1 MCVCFR
7 CVWFFKQKTAYEMRI
22 SDWSSDVCSSDLA
35 IVSAPLC
42 QVGWSQARILPA
54 QDRGLV
60 PFLDLEFVAREH
72 RAHRVADILKPGR
85 GRGQHNRCN
94 VPVAAQFKRQAL
106 IFEVDQERA
115 IVVATIG
122 VATGDA
128 AGKIGRAHVWTP
140 VTNAHLVCRLLLE
153 KKNITYTFT
162 TCHSIF
168 ITYIFQ

>member
-1 MCVCFR
+1 MAATSFSPGVR
-7 CVWFFKQKTAYEMRI
+7 HPAI
-22 SDWSSDVCSSDLA
+22 SAPITIAIMGIRENLSAA

-94 VPVAAQFKRQAL
+94 VPVAAQRSEEHTSDLQSLMRRSYAVFSL
-106 IFEVDQERA
+106 
-115 IVVATIG
+115 
-122 VATGDA
+122 
-128 AGKIGRAHVWTP
+128 
-140 VTNAHLVCRLLLE
+140 
-153 KKNITYTFT
+153 KK
-162 TCHSIF
+162 
-168 ITYIFQ
+168 